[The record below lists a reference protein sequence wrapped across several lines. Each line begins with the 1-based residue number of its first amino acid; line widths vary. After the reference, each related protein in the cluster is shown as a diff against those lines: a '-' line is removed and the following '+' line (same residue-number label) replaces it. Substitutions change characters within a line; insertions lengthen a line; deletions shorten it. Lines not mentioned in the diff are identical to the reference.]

1 MNALDLILTFLKNFF
16 NFFVSN
22 PLIIIM
28 CLVSLGLSAAFIP
41 IVIKLCNKYNWYDS
55 LEERKVHTGNIPRL
69 GSVGFVPAYTIAT
82 LIYSIIEKEAQLSS
96 ILPFVIAGFIIFAF
110 GITDDFLNL
119 KAKYKLVV
127 QIVAAVIIV
136 LSGHRF
142 KGIGSIMFPLWLSYI
157 ITFGWIIGIVNAF
170 NLIDGIDGLCG
181 GLSSYIILTLAIIY
195 SGSQVYYSASCF
207 ILVFSIYGFLIYN
220 NPHPKAKTFMGDGGS
235 QFLGFMIASLP
246 LQASTANFE
255 YNKFLIMINL
265 VSIPMFDTIAAIWR
279 RTREHRSIM
288 SPDRL
293 HLHHK
298 LMNLG
303 LNTRQILYVLLAVQ
317 ICLCIVALFAMYLRG
332 YAGFIIL
339 GITFIVMIILFSIL
353 HFANY
358 RAIAKKESKEK
369 QEQASK

>member
-1 MNALDLILTFLKNFF
+1 
-16 NFFVSN
+16 
-22 PLIIIM
+22 M

>member
-1 MNALDLILTFLKNFF
+1 
-16 NFFVSN
+16 
-22 PLIIIM
+22 M

-55 LEERKVHTGNIPRL
+55 LEERKVHTGNVPRL
-69 GSVGFVPAYTIAT
+69 GSVGFVPAFSIAT
-82 LIYSIIEKEAQLSS
+82 VIYSIIAKDAQVSS
-96 ILPFVIAGFIIFAF
+96 ILPIVIAGFIIFAF

-127 QIVAAVIIV
+127 QIVAAVIVV

-142 KGIGSIMFPLWLSYI
+142 KGIGSVMFPLWFSYLL
-157 ITFGWIIGIVNAF
+157 TFCWIIGIINAF

-181 GLSSYIILTLAIIY
+181 GLSSFIILTLGVIY
-195 SGSQVYYSASCF
+195 SGSEANYSAACF
-207 ILVFSIYGFLIYN
+207 ILVFAIYGFLIYN

-246 LQASTANFE
+246 LRASTANFE
-255 YNKFLIMINL
+255 YNKFFIMINL
-265 VSIPMFDTIAAIWR
+265 VSLPMIDTVAAMWR
-279 RTREHRSIM
+279 RLREHRSIM

-298 LMNLG
+298 LMNIG
-303 LNTRQILYVLLAVQ
+303 LNTKQILYVLLAVQ
-317 ICLCIVALFAMYLRG
+317 ICLCVVSLVAMYLRG

-358 RAIAKKESKEK
+358 RALAKKESKEK